1 MHTLRMTITGLVVLA
16 VFVLAAWLWNRS
28 QGKRIDGAWIFI
40 WVWLAAALINLLVGV
55 FAAGIS
61 LATEILVLLVVFGIP
76 AARPGISRAGSEATS
91 FRDAHDKAAA
101 LRESS
106 RSSNQERGK
115 SLPAELPAGLCLMPN
130 PAARR

>member
-16 VFVLAAWLWNRS
+16 VFVLVAWLWNRS

-76 AARPGISRAGSEATS
+76 AAAAWYLSRWFRSGIV
-91 FRDAHDKAAA
+91 
-101 LRESS
+101 
-106 RSSNQERGK
+106 
-115 SLPAELPAGLCLMPN
+115 P
-130 PAARR
+130 